1 MQTFLTG
8 FETLLKY
15 LNEYWTVIIII
26 IGLIIALIQKIKS
39 YVKLTNEEKIDI
51 AKKQLSEIILQL
63 TSDAEINYENW
74 KQSGE
79 IKRAQVIARIFEKY
93 PIFSK
98 VTNQENLILWIDNL
112 IDTSLE
118 KLRGVV
124 NYNESVSL
132 NNFGI
137 IEIGTEIQTES
148 ELKTEEI

>member
-93 PIFSK
+93 PILSK
-98 VTNQENLILWIDNL
+98 VTNQEKLILWIDNL

-124 NYNESVSL
+124 NYNEGVSP

>member
-98 VTNQENLILWIDNL
+98 VTNQEKLILWIDNL

-124 NYNESVSL
+124 NYNEGVSPK
-132 NNFGI
+132 NFGI